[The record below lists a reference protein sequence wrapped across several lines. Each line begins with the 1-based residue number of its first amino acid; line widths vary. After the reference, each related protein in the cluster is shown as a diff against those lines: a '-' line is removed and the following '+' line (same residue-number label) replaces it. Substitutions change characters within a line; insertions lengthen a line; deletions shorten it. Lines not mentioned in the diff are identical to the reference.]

1 MWELFSYG
9 VIHLWLEMAGI
20 QNIGQNT
27 VAILKWQS
35 GIPELILPENSDKT
49 LTLEVDEYLEG
60 LKTKGLLTA
69 DTQSIWIQ
77 SELRSLNSHEG
88 TAPFPGASLIKIA
101 TSLAA
106 LETWGAQ
113 HQFETLISITGP
125 ITDGILQGDLVIN
138 GGSDPYFVWEEAIAL
153 GNAIQKWGINQVRG
167 NLVMVGNFWMNN
179 RYNNVATGK
188 LLQEGINS
196 ATWSRN
202 VRSIYKRM
210 PAGTLMPKVA
220 IAGSVISQKSVS
232 HKIPIIRHKSLP
244 LVHILKTMN
253 VESNNDLAETLAK
266 KLGGAKVVQRKAAW
280 SAGVPEAEIKLV
292 NGSGLGVENKISPR
306 AATAMFVA
314 IQRYLQT
321 SPWVIADLFPVSGY
335 DTGTLTDQSRT
346 IPQGAVVKTGTLND
360 VVALT
365 GVFPTREHG
374 LVWFTTINRS
384 PYWEET
390 RVEQDRFL
398 QQLVDRWGATTPPR
412 AIIPKINGDR
422 LGLGDSKRNHVLQ
435 NIKSE
440 ESSE

>member
-1 MWELFSYG
+1 M
-9 VIHLWLEMAGI
+9 
-20 QNIGQNT
+20 
-27 VAILKWQS
+27 
-35 GIPELILPENSDKT
+35 
-49 LTLEVDEYLEG
+49 
-60 LKTKGLLTA
+60 
-69 DTQSIWIQ
+69 
-77 SELRSLNSHEG
+77 
-88 TAPFPGASLIKIA
+88 
-101 TSLAA
+101 
-106 LETWGAQ
+106 
-113 HQFETLISITGP
+113 
-125 ITDGILQGDLVIN
+125 
-138 GGSDPYFVWEEAIAL
+138 
-153 GNAIQKWGINQVRG
+153 
-167 NLVMVGNFWMNN
+167 
-179 RYNNVATGK
+179 
-188 LLQEGINS
+188 
-196 ATWSRN
+196 
-202 VRSIYKRM
+202 
-210 PAGTLMPKVA
+210 
-220 IAGSVISQKSVS
+220 
-232 HKIPIIRHKSLP
+232 
-244 LVHILKTMN
+244 
-253 VESNNDLAETLAK
+253 AK